1 MIIRNQSTISPF
13 LFSKRD
19 GNKVQSGKFGLAG
32 SGAAPATDYAQ
43 YDFTSSLVGTGTAGS
58 TLVSDVDPTPSASGI
73 ALTASNNSKIVTSAG
88 VGFPVNDFVI
98 TTTVTFN
105 ANISGTSVVFENEFG
120 ASNPNSF
127 FLFQENGNIPYLR
140 KYALGGYS
148 TIQLPT
154 TGNLT
159 GRTFDYTITQ
169 DSINGMT
176 LLMVEVGGSSYSETS
191 TDAATRGVSN
201 TPAWTGYVSLAERDT
216 GAFQLNQTIKDWN
229 IDPL

>member
-1 MIIRNQSTISPF
+1 MRIINDNPPF
-13 LFSKRD
+13 I
-19 GNKVQSGKFGLAG
+19 NKGGIITGLSASSGG
-32 SGAAPATDYAQ
+32 SDTDYAQ
-43 YDFTSSLVGTGTAGS
+43 YDFTSSLTGTGTAGS

-98 TTTVTFN
+98 TTRVKFD

-148 TIQLPT
+148 TVTLPT

-169 DSINGMT
+169 DSVNGMT
-176 LLMVEVGGSSYSETS
+176 LAMVEVGGSSYSETN
-191 TDAATRGVSN
+191 TDGAARGVSS

-216 GAFQLNQTIKDWN
+216 GSFQINQTVANWN
-229 IDPL
+229 IVPL